1 MLPVALQTQP
11 PSRYKITQRLRTI
24 SGFVGYVTALSYE
37 AGEWWY
43 KLEGGDVQFW
53 FAERNIEGEIQVASF
68 SLADVPL
75 HDQLGDCLSVDYD
88 KQLVVFRSRESAVV
102 FKRFN
107 PEWTVQFERIME
119 ASAVYPTRKPAPRR
133 RPGSGT
139 YPQTG
144 AFR

>member
-11 PSRYKITQRLRTI
+11 PSRYKIAQRLRTI
-24 SGFVGYVTALSYE
+24 SGFVGYVMALSYE

-43 KLEGGDVQFW
+43 HLEDGDVKFW
-53 FAERNIEGEIQVASF
+53 FSERNIQGEIQIASF

-75 HDQLGDCLSVDYD
+75 HEQLGDCLTVDYD
-88 KQLVVFRSRESAVV
+88 KQLVVFRSRESAVI

-107 PEWTVQFERIME
+107 PDWTVQFERIME
-119 ASAVYPTRKPAPRR
+119 AAAVYSVRKPAPRR